1 MMFINIVR
9 CDLNNGILKKW
20 KFYLFT
26 GAFFSIL
33 AIFAYFDFDAA
44 LRMTPSPITADI
56 TVGDYLCFLFGG
68 TSAGNLPIEL
78 IDKNNIVNSMFK
90 FSFPSIWI
98 LIYLILLLL
107 TLEYPYE
114 DLMGFGKNIIILSN
128 KIQYWWISKCIWIA
142 ASVFVYFT
150 IALTCFSVTAIMLG
164 AKASFEI
171 GTYYPY
177 FRFNSYDFVT
187 EPPYTLI
194 FVLAG
199 AAARIAY
206 VNITAEKPIIEY
218 YSENEW
224 AGLNGSY
231 IRSWEEN
238 TEGYSVKIVGY
249 EVMEKE
255 KYFSKYDLSGKDQSV
270 ADPFA
275 YIMEVTI
282 KIKNEEN
289 ETGKLQIAD
298 WALIGKN
305 DDFIAYLDQQLLMD
319 TDERVNGVLSSIS
332 TASGKEIEIKL
343 PYPLIYMDKEKEIDR
358 NMPYKIAVTKYP
370 SRKYIQFG

>member
-1 MMFINIVR
+1 MKNKFLIFMATITFFLTVAVV
-9 CDLNNGILKKW
+9 GILLKPELYESKTTVIKENDSMQSEVDEKNIESEVSNQEEW
-20 KFYLFT
+20 GSGDVYDGSSPIIRKMGEKLSVIGIPHRKQGDKPPMST
-26 GAFFSIL
+26 EV
-33 AIFAYFDFDAA
+33 FAYWEGEMVFTVDSAVIYDSIEKTGLNYDEFVVDFSTYDSSFKPMVVQLTIENVNAR
-44 LRMTPSPITADI
+44 LISDPPE
-56 TVGDYLCFLFGG
+56 LF
-68 TSAGNLPIEL
+68 S
-78 IDKNNIVNSMFK
+78 D
-90 FSFPSIWI
+90 
-98 LIYLILLLL
+98 
-107 TLEYPYE
+107 
-114 DLMGFGKNIIILSN
+114 
-128 KIQYWWISKCIWIA
+128 QY
-142 ASVFVYFT
+142 V
-150 IALTCFSVTAIMLG
+150 L
-164 AKASFEI
+164 
-171 GTYYPY
+171 
-177 FRFNSYDFVT
+177 
-187 EPPYTLI
+187 YTLI

-199 AAARIAY
+199 VAARIAY

-319 TDERVNGVLSSIS
+319 TDERVDSILSSIS

>member
-1 MMFINIVR
+1 MKNKFLIFMATITFFLTVAVV
-9 CDLNNGILKKW
+9 GILLKPELYESKTTVIKENDSMQSEVDEKNIESEVSNQEEW
-20 KFYLFT
+20 GSGDVYDGSSPIIRKMGEKLSVIGIPHRKQGDKPPMST
-26 GAFFSIL
+26 EV
-33 AIFAYFDFDAA
+33 FAYWEGEMVF
-44 LRMTPSPITADI
+44 
-56 TVGDYLCFLFGG
+56 TVD
-68 TSAGNLPIEL
+68 SA
-78 IDKNNIVNSMFK
+78 V
-90 FSFPSIWI
+90 
-98 LIYLILLLL
+98 IYDSKL
-107 TLEYPYE
+107 
-114 DLMGFGKNIIILSN
+114 KR
-128 KIQYWWISKCIWIA
+128 KI
-142 ASVFVYFT
+142 
-150 IALTCFSVTAIMLG
+150 AI
-164 AKASFEI
+164 
-171 GTYYPY
+171 
-177 FRFNSYDFVT
+177 
-187 EPPYTLI
+187 YTLI

-199 AAARIAY
+199 VAARIAY

-319 TDERVNGVLSSIS
+319 TDERVDSILSSIS

>member
-187 EPPYTLI
+187 EPP
-194 FVLAG
+194 
-199 AAARIAY
+199 
-206 VNITAEKPIIEY
+206 
-218 YSENEW
+218 W
-224 AGLNGSY
+224 
-231 IRSWEEN
+231 
-238 TEGYSVKIVGY
+238 
-249 EVMEKE
+249 
-255 KYFSKYDLSGKDQSV
+255 
-270 ADPFA
+270 
-275 YIMEVTI
+275 
-282 KIKNEEN
+282 
-289 ETGKLQIAD
+289 
-298 WALIGKN
+298 
-305 DDFIAYLDQQLLMD
+305 
-319 TDERVNGVLSSIS
+319 NGVLSSIS

>member
-1 MMFINIVR
+1 MS
-9 CDLNNGILKKW
+9 DNNHSKLKRK
-20 KFYLFT
+20 
-26 GAFFSIL
+26 I
-33 AIFAYFDFDAA
+33 AI
-44 LRMTPSPITADI
+44 
-56 TVGDYLCFLFGG
+56 
-68 TSAGNLPIEL
+68 
-78 IDKNNIVNSMFK
+78 
-90 FSFPSIWI
+90 
-98 LIYLILLLL
+98 
-107 TLEYPYE
+107 
-114 DLMGFGKNIIILSN
+114 
-128 KIQYWWISKCIWIA
+128 
-142 ASVFVYFT
+142 
-150 IALTCFSVTAIMLG
+150 
-164 AKASFEI
+164 
-171 GTYYPY
+171 
-177 FRFNSYDFVT
+177 
-187 EPPYTLI
+187 YTLI

-238 TEGYSVKIVGY
+238 TEGYSVKIVG
-249 EVMEKE
+249 
-255 KYFSKYDLSGKDQSV
+255 SGKDQSV

>member
-1 MMFINIVR
+1 MFINIVR

-164 AKASFEI
+164 AKANFEI

-187 EPPYTLI
+187 EPP
-194 FVLAG
+194 
-199 AAARIAY
+199 
-206 VNITAEKPIIEY
+206 
-218 YSENEW
+218 
-224 AGLNGSY
+224 
-231 IRSWEEN
+231 
-238 TEGYSVKIVGY
+238 
-249 EVMEKE
+249 
-255 KYFSKYDLSGKDQSV
+255 SGKDQSV

-319 TDERVNGVLSSIS
+319 TDERVDSILSSIS